1 MVYNRAAVQSDQTHK
16 NNLLLSQGNKLFYH
30 ERSCCKD
37 EQCVYRQA
45 VVAVYTISP
54 KKQVQE
60 KCLTSTLLLR
70 KRYHLSYK
78 Q

>member
-1 MVYNRAAVQSDQTHK
+1 MKS
-16 NNLLLSQGNKLFYH
+16 S
-30 ERSCCKD
+30 
-37 EQCVYRQA
+37 
-45 VVAVYTISP
+45 
-54 KKQVQE
+54 QE